1 MIELNSENMVELSLD
16 YVPEHIEKKV
26 EEKKKVLSASQMQ
39 ANRTTE
45 NIYEAIIAYFKE
57 NGYSPTYR
65 ELCEMT
71 GCKSTRTIRLHL
83 NRLIE
88 EGRIQ
93 VGNFHEPRTIRL
105 VRYSL
110 KPDY

>member
-1 MIELNSENMVELSLD
+1 MVELSLD
-16 YVPEHIEKKV
+16 YVPEHVKKKS
-26 EEKKKVLSASQMQ
+26 EEKKRGLSISQIQ

-45 NIYEAIIAYFKE
+45 KVYEAIVTYFME

-65 ELCEMT
+65 ELCEMI

-88 EGRIQ
+88 KDLIQ

-110 KPDY
+110 KPDH